1 MTEKPSTAHKLN
13 GPAKHLICQMLA
25 EFESP
30 GTIQNAVENRF
41 GVRVSRETIYHYRN
55 HPRWKKIIEDKRRAL
70 DHNLEQLPI
79 GSKYWR
85 MRKRQDLVEKASD
98 LVAKSSDIA
107 APGTLLMDAAKELG
121 QVAAETPTTLIGQIN
136 IQLINK
142 VLALPEE
149 ALDTYIKEG
158 KLPPESYLSDLGRE
172 GGNIS
177 IEE

>member
-1 MTEKPSTAHKLN
+1 
-13 GPAKHLICQMLA
+13 MLA

-30 GTIQNAVENRF
+30 ATIQNAVESRF
-41 GVRVSRETIYHYRN
+41 GVRVSRETIYHYRS

-70 DHNLEQLPI
+70 DHNLEQLAI
-79 GSKYWR
+79 GSRYWR
-85 MRKRQDLVEKASD
+85 MKKREELVEKASC
-98 LVAKSSDIA
+98 LVAKSSDVA
-107 APGTLLMDAAKELG
+107 APGALLMDAAKELG

-136 IQLINK
+136 IQLIRK

-158 KLPPESYLSDLGRE
+158 KLPAESYLSDLHSA

-177 IEE
+177 IEESDPAVPVAKR

>member
-13 GPAKHLICQMLA
+13 GRAKHLVCQMLA

-30 GTIQNAVENRF
+30 ATIQNAVESRF

-70 DHNLEQLPI
+70 DHNLEQLAI
-79 GSKYWR
+79 GSRYWR
-85 MRKRQDLVEKASD
+85 MKKREELVEKASC
-98 LVAKSSDIA
+98 LVAKSSDVA
-107 APGTLLMDAAKELG
+107 APGALLMDAAKEMG

-136 IQLINK
+136 IELIRK
-142 VLALPEE
+142 VLTLPEE

-158 KLPPESYLSDLGRE
+158 KLPAESYLSDLRPADGD
-172 GGNIS
+172 I